1 MQNRC
6 NKTETC
12 WKLWEHPIITLRK
25 NDQTFEWYSLLI
37 FQKSKLHEDDK
48 LGWGVV
54 CKFHF

>member
-48 LGWGVV
+48 LG
-54 CKFHF
+54 